1 MTFLSFPSSSSF
13 YNLISKFPLLN
24 MENSSAEIVEPWKG
38 VSYGKEL
45 TTIILPYL
53 AKFYVWLPLLL
64 VVYIVYTR
72 YLTGISH
79 IPGPFV
85 ASISNFW
92 KISAAW
98 HEEMPQRN
106 IALHRKYGPLVRIGP
121 DMISVDDPAALSII
135 YGFKPIYTKVRP

>member
-1 MTFLSFPSSSSF
+1 
-13 YNLISKFPLLN
+13 
-24 MENSSAEIVEPWKG
+24 MENSSAEIAEPQKG
-38 VSYGKEL
+38 VSYGNEL
-45 TTIILPYL
+45 TSIILPYL
-53 AKFYVWLPLLL
+53 IKSCVWLPLLL
-64 VVYIVYTR
+64 VVYIIYTR

-85 ASISNFW
+85 ASVSNFW

-98 HEEMPQRN
+98 HEEMPKRN

-121 DMISVDDPAALSII
+121 DMISVDDPAALSTI